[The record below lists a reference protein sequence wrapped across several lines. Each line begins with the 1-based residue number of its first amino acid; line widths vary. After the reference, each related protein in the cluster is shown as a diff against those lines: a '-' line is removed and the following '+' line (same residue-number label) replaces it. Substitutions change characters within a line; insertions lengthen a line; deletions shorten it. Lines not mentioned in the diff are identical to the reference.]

1 MTSRRYPRTTLEAW
15 PTRYPRSI
23 ERYRRPL
30 ADAVASVLLA
40 SVIGAGMALV
50 LFYSLSR

>member
-15 PTRYPRSI
+15 PTRYPHSV

-40 SVIGAGMALV
+40 CTIGAGLVLV
-50 LFYSLSR
+50 LFYNLST